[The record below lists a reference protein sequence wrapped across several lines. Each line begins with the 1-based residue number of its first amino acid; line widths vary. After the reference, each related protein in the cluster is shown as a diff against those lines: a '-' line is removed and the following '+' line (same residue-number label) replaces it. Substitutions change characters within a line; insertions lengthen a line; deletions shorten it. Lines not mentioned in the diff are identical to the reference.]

1 MSGNRQPA
9 VNNRPL
15 SERPW
20 LYQRGTSGNPTGRTA
35 SKDIAALARKYA
47 PAAIC
52 ALVQALEDPRTRVPA
67 AVALLNRGY
76 GLPTQPVEGEG
87 AQSFTVMHLI
97 AAREIAAQMQAAIKT
112 GAPMPPTID
121 AVMEAQEVLA
131 AAAKNGIGTQ
141 QPPPDLTPALE

>member
-20 LYQRGTSGNPTGRTA
+20 LFQRGTSGDPTGRTA

-47 PAAIC
+47 PHAIR
-52 ALVQALEDPRTRVPA
+52 ALVEALDDPWTRAPA

-76 GLPTQPVEGEG
+76 GLPTLPIEGG
-87 AQSFTVMHLI
+87 AQNISFLHLV
-97 AAREIAAQMQAAIKT
+97 AAREISERLQAELQAEQRNGT
-112 GAPMPPTID
+112 ALPVID
-121 AVMEAQEVLA
+121 
-131 AAAKNGIGTQ
+131 GTAETST
-141 QPPPDLTPALE
+141 PAEMIDLMKPALE